1 MCIRDRNRPHT
12 AVTVAVPP
20 VTGRGGWETAP
31 TATTILVLP
40 TSGSTP
46 RKGAKKG
53 TTPHQ
58 TLAQAKVGAQN
69 KVKQARRALLELER
83 RHERAADKV
92 ELLSRRKKALELE
105 LGDAEAERDRTASRM
120 SATKSALDAAE
131 KRLLTLE
138 QETNK

>member
-1 MCIRDRNRPHT
+1 MWFPT
-12 AVTVAVPP
+12 TLVALPP
-20 VTGRGGWETAP
+20 SEP
-31 TATTILVLP
+31 
-40 TSGSTP
+40 TP

-83 RHERAADKV
+83 RHERASEKV
-92 ELLSRRKKALELE
+92 ELLSSRKQALELE

-120 SATKSALDAAE
+120 SATRSALDAAE

-138 QETNK
+138 QETLK